1 MGCAV
6 ALANIDILEREDLPG
21 RVLRHESELRGEL
34 ETLREVPIVGDV
46 RGEGYFYGI
55 ELVRDQETNA
65 RCGGFVQC
73 SYADL
78 ELERRL

>member
-1 MGCAV
+1 MREFEHA
-6 ALANIDILEREDLPG
+6 ERSG
-21 RVLRHESELRGEL
+21 LRGVAAVIDYDPFSPEVL
-34 ETLREVPIVGDV
+34 DDPYPVYERLRE
-46 RGEGYFYGI
+46 ES
-55 ELVRDQETNA
+55 